1 LSTLPRAGHRETEP
15 PVPLRQSGGTP
26 APALTPRG
34 LALGGLST
42 ALAAGSFTVGLA
54 IASLTRGPHA
64 PPLRGL
70 FNDFYD
76 YWAAARI
83 LNRGGNPYDVRLVAH
98 VLEASGVQSTV
109 GSSGYSYPLLL
120 AELMRPLAA
129 LPPGPAAAVFTAG
142 SLLALWLAVALLLSP
157 LTSVS
162 LPEVTVLA
170 AAAGLFAPIDG
181 SLYFGQ
187 VNLYLLPPLALA
199 LRRVW
204 LPAGLGLA
212 GAVKLYP
219 AATLVAFAALG
230 RRGLRPLLLTAAAML
245 ALGVLP
251 NLLLGKEA
259 YRGDL
264 LGMFAPDPY
273 WSNESINGWLSR
285 VPAALPVTP
294 VMLLACAVL
303 GALTV
308 AVLAAPRGRSWEGAF
323 TLMLCYSAVAA
334 PKDSLWNFTP
344 LIVAVVYCWWLSRRR
359 TAALVALG
367 LSWSLIATQGLL
379 DVAHDTVSAHPAT
392 AFWLSSPALL
402 GDLVLL
408 GLLAWRVLASGRE
421 PPEGRPRGYPSSP
434 LADAASSVR
443 RSRSSRA
450 QPEARSISSATRA
463 SVPRS

>member
-1 LSTLPRAGHRETEP
+1 LSTLPRTEHHETEP
-15 PVPLRQSGGTP
+15 PAPPLQGGGPP
-26 APALTPRG
+26 AAALTPRG

-42 ALAAGSFTVGLA
+42 ALAAGSFGVGLA
-54 IASLTRGPHA
+54 IADLTRGPHA

-83 LNRGGNPYDVRLVAH
+83 LSRGGNPYDPRLVAH
-98 VLEASGVQSTV
+98 VLEAAGVHSTV
-109 GSSGYSYPLLL
+109 GSGGYSYPLLL

-162 LPEVTVLA
+162 LPEGAVLA
-170 AAAGLFAPIDG
+170 AAAGLFAPILG

-187 VNLYLLPPLALA
+187 VNLYLLPPLAVA

-219 AATLVAFAALG
+219 AATLVAFATLG
-230 RRGLRPLLLTAAAML
+230 RRGLRPLLLTAAVML
-245 ALGVLP
+245 VLAVVP
-251 NLLLGKEA
+251 NLVLGKGA

-285 VPAALPVTP
+285 MPVAGLPVTP
-294 VMLLACAVL
+294 LMLAACAAL

-308 AVLAAPRGRSWEGAF
+308 AVLAVPRGRSWEGAF
-323 TLMLCYSAVAA
+323 TLMLCYSVVAA
-334 PKDSLWNFTP
+334 PKDSLWNFAP
-344 LIVAVVYCWWLSRRR
+344 LIVAVVYCWWLSRGR
-359 TAALVALG
+359 TVALVALG
-367 LSWSLIATQGLL
+367 LSWSLIATQGLV
-379 DVAHDTVSAHPAT
+379 DVVHDRVSAHAVT

-408 GLLAWRVLASGRE
+408 GLLAWRVVASGRE
-421 PPEGRPRGYPSSP
+421 RLGPLTRSGAAPGRERLPAPR
-434 LADAASSVR
+434 
-443 RSRSSRA
+443 
-450 QPEARSISSATRA
+450 
-463 SVPRS
+463 

>member
-1 LSTLPRAGHRETEP
+1 VSTLLRVSPHQLPAPSP
-15 PVPLRQSGGTP
+15 PGEGGGTP
-26 APALTPRG
+26 APALTRRG
-34 LALGGLST
+34 VALGGLST
-42 ALAAGSFTVGLA
+42 ALAVGSFAVGLA

-83 LNRGGNPYDVRLVAH
+83 LGQGGNPYDPRLIAH
-98 VLEASGVQSTV
+98 VLHAAGVQSTV
-109 GSSGYSYPLLL
+109 GSGGYSYPLLL

-162 LPEVTVLA
+162 LPEVAVLA

-230 RRGLRPLLLTAAAML
+230 RRGLRPLLLTAATML

-251 NLLLGKEA
+251 NLLVGKGA

-264 LGMFAPDPY
+264 LGMFAPDPF

-285 VPAALPVTP
+285 LPAAGLPVTP

-308 AVLAAPRGRSWEGAF
+308 AVLAVPRGRSWEGAF

-334 PKDSLWNFTP
+334 PKDSLWNFAP
-344 LIVAVVYCWWLSRRR
+344 VIVAVVYCWWLSRGR
-359 TAALVALG
+359 TAALVVLG

-379 DVAHDTVSAHPAT
+379 DVVHDSVSAHPAT
-392 AFWLSSPALL
+392 AFWLSSPGLL

-408 GLLAWRVLASGRE
+408 GLLAWRVVASGRE
-421 PPEGRPRGYPSSP
+421 RPGPLTRSGGAPGRERARGTPGPEGV
-434 LADAASSVR
+434 A
-443 RSRSSRA
+443 
-450 QPEARSISSATRA
+450 
-463 SVPRS
+463 

>member
-1 LSTLPRAGHRETEP
+1 LSTLARADHRETEP
-15 PVPLRQSGGTP
+15 PAPLGHGSGP
-26 APALTPRG
+26 HAPALTPRG
-34 LALGGLST
+34 LALGGLS
-42 ALAAGSFTVGLA
+42 AVLAAGSFAVGLA
-54 IASLTRGPHA
+54 IAALTRGPHA
-64 PPLRGL
+64 APVRGL

-83 LNRGGNPYDVRLVAH
+83 LNQGGNPYDVRLVAH
-98 VLEASGVQSTV
+98 VLEAAGVQSTV

-129 LPPGPAAAVFTAG
+129 LPPGPAAAVFTGG
-142 SLLALWLAVALLLSP
+142 SLLALWLGVALLLSP

-162 LPEVTVLA
+162 LPEVAVLA

-230 RRGLRPLLLTAAAML
+230 RRGLRPLLLTAAALL

-251 NLLLGKEA
+251 NLLLGKGA

-264 LGMFAPDPY
+264 LRMFAPDPF

-285 VPAALPVTP
+285 LPVAGLPVTP

-303 GALTV
+303 GVLTI
-308 AVLAAPRGRSWEGAF
+308 AVLAVHRGRTWEGAF

-334 PKDSLWNFTP
+334 PKNSLWNFAP
-344 LIVAVVYCWWLSRRR
+344 LIVAVVYCWWLSRGR
-359 TAALVALG
+359 TVALVALG
-367 LSWSLIATQGLL
+367 LAWSLIVAQGLV
-379 DVAHDTVSAHPAT
+379 DVMHEAVYAHAAT

-408 GLLAWRVLASGRE
+408 GLLAWRVVASGRE
-421 PPEGRPRGYPSSP
+421 RPGPLTRSGAPPQRERAPAPR
-434 LADAASSVR
+434 
-443 RSRSSRA
+443 
-450 QPEARSISSATRA
+450 
-463 SVPRS
+463 